1 MGQSMSPGSNN
12 QNDASPERASP
23 RAHAELDVDVEVA
36 GEKRRVKLVSRDI
49 GAGGMFLHTDQPAPL
64 WKRVKLSIALPD
76 GKNFE
81 IGGEVVR
88 CIPRD
93 RANAKQSAGMAVAF
107 DEVSRTRHK
116 MLLQVVLDLC
126 ARRPAAPAPD
136 APSAPPLAAKPLDSP
151 PAEKRTADE
160 NDPDALLSEIDDL
173 LDSMESEIKAKK
185 QPPPA
190 PPPTK
195 TRAFTPP
202 APAQPAA
209 PVPPPSP
216 PAPPK
221 ATAPAAAK
229 PAQLPPRPGEGA
241 DLVVA
246 LKKDLAAYSK
256 ALEDDNYYTIL
267 ELPKTASA
275 EDIQAAYQR
284 LLNRFKPACPPE
296 ALPRELMRQ
305 LSEALGRIRKAY
317 AILSH
322 PDRRRAY
329 DFLLE

>member
-1 MGQSMSPGSNN
+1 MSPGSNSKK
-12 QNDASPERASP
+12 DASPERASP

-81 IGGEVVR
+81 VGGEVVR
-88 CIPRD
+88 CIPRE
-93 RANAKQSAGMAVAF
+93 RASDKQSAGMAVAF

-126 ARRPAAPAPD
+126 ARRPAAPTPAAQASPPQ
-136 APSAPPLAAKPLDSP
+136 ATKPAEAPPT
-151 PAEKRTADE
+151 EKRAADE

-195 TRAFTPP
+195 AKAATPTAPTPP
-202 APAQPAA
+202 SARAS
-209 PVPPPSP
+209 PPSP
-216 PAPPK
+216 PSQPK
-221 ATAPAAAK
+221 AVAPAPAK
-229 PAQLPPRPGEGA
+229 PAQLPPKPGGT
-241 DLVVA
+241 DLSA
-246 LKKDLAAYSK
+246 TLRSDLAAYQK

-267 ELPKTASA
+267 GLTKTATA
-275 EDIQAAYQR
+275 EEVQAAYQR
-284 LLNRFKPACPPE
+284 LLARFKPACPPE

-322 PDRRRAY
+322 PDRRKAY
-329 DFLLE
+329 DFLIE

>member
-1 MGQSMSPGSNN
+1 MSPDSNSK
-12 QNDASPERASP
+12 NDASPERASP

-64 WKRVKLSIALPD
+64 WKRVRLSIALPD

-88 CIPRD
+88 SIPRE
-93 RANAKQSAGMAVAF
+93 RANDKQSAGMAVAF

-126 ARRPAAPAPD
+126 ARRPTAPAP
-136 APSAPPLAAKPLDSP
+136 AAQASAPQATK
-151 PAEKRTADE
+151 PAEAPTVEKRDADE

-190 PPPTK
+190 PPSTSRR
-195 TRAFTPP
+195 T
-202 APAQPAA
+202 
-209 PVPPPSP
+209 PVPSTKAPSAALASPPSP

-221 ATAPAAAK
+221 AAVAPAPAK
-229 PAQLPPRPGEGA
+229 PAQLPPRPGAGI
-241 DLVVA
+241 DLVA
-246 LKKDLAAYSK
+246 TLKKDLAAYQK
-256 ALEDDNYYTIL
+256 ALEDDNYYSIL
-267 ELPKTASA
+267 GLKKTATA
-275 EDIQAAYQR
+275 EEVQAAYQS
-284 LLNRFKPACPPE
+284 LLDRFKPACPPE
-296 ALPRELMRQ
+296 ALPRDLMRQ
-305 LSEALGRIRKAY
+305 LSETLGRIRKAY

-322 PDRRRAY
+322 PDRRKAY
-329 DFLLE
+329 DFLIE